1 MAIFGFA
8 LFLIAFLNTVL
19 LAFAYRD
26 LSLGLLAMA
35 VLSVVGLPLAT
46 YLIMNRT
53 NKKPLHWFVSE
64 DETGNGSFDNPFCKI
79 QDAIDVSTDNWGF
92 EIYWELCDIIVERA
106 FAKYLKLFQ
115 NIKRKQEAN
124 LEKNGYH
131 LKEIFLC
138 PYFLKLE
145 GIYQ

>member
-46 YLIMNRT
+46 YLIISRKDKNL
-53 NKKPLHWFVSE
+53 LHWFISE
-64 DETGNGSFDNPFCKI
+64 DDVGNKHQVYVEKI
-79 QDAIDVSTDNWGF
+79 DKDEHANGF
-92 EIYWELCDIIVERA
+92 
-106 FAKYLKLFQ
+106 FQ
-115 NIKRKQEAN
+115 NCR
-124 LEKNGYH
+124 
-131 LKEIFLC
+131 
-138 PYFLKLE
+138 
-145 GIYQ
+145 

>member
-64 DETGNGSFDNPFCKI
+64 DDEESSLQVYTEELDKDGHANGF
-79 QDAIDVSTDNWGF
+79 
-92 EIYWELCDIIVERA
+92 
-106 FAKYLKLFQ
+106 FQ
-115 NIKRKQEAN
+115 R
-124 LEKNGYH
+124 
-131 LKEIFLC
+131 FR
-138 PYFLKLE
+138 
-145 GIYQ
+145 